1 MAPPTVSACQ
11 SACGSGSTAN
21 PPSICIHSSSA
32 ALDSATAVTVASAG
46 TNTGKESFTFTPG
59 TIGSGNLQLT
69 VPRYAYA
76 TAYSSTLMVTI
87 VQGPA
92 AHVLEATQ
100 RTKATREPGP
110 RTLSGSYSSWL
121 YRDTSPFSIRV
132 AGSRRSE
139 LDPVACVQMRLA
151 TGDMDYPLC
160 ELVAETPADQPARSP
175 LSPRGIGSRREYDI
189 GYLEVCCVT

>member
-32 ALDSATAVTVASAG
+32 ARQRHRRYRRLGRNEHRERIVHVHTRHDRV
-46 TNTGKESFTFTPG
+46 GK
-59 TIGSGNLQLT
+59 
-69 VPRYAYA
+69 
-76 TAYSSTLMVTI
+76 
-87 VQGPA
+87 PA
-92 AHVLEATQ
+92 ADSPQLRLRNRLFVDAHGDDRSRACSHVLEAGQ
-100 RTKATREPGP
+100 GTKATREPGP
-110 RTLSGSYSSWL
+110 LPLSGSYTPWL
-121 YRDTSPFSIRV
+121 YRDTFPFSIRV
-132 AGSRRSE
+132 TGSRRSE

-151 TGDMDYPLC
+151 TWDMDYPLC